1 MNHNDIR
8 TKVANSDLR
17 IARKNG
23 VMAICN
29 TTHGNIEISFDSGIY
44 TVSNFNNTAIVYALG
59 KKSDIIGFVKSLY
72 VIEG

>member
-8 TKVANSDLR
+8 TKVATSDLR

-23 VMAICN
+23 VMGIYN
-29 TTHGNIEISFDSGIY
+29 TTYGNIEISFENGVY
-44 TVSNFNNTAIVYALG
+44 TVCNFNNTAIVYAVG
-59 KKSDIIGFVKSLY
+59 KKSAVIEFVKSLY